1 MHVPTL
7 MLLNITMSAVV
18 GIALMMTTLRRHREL
33 SLLAAGLG
41 AHALGYSLLSLR
53 GQISDIL
60 SVVVANTLLSI
71 TPALL
76 TFAIYQFQRRPAP
89 GLLIWAPVVAIAVSF
104 SWYLDDFQ
112 TRVLLSGVLLSVQLV
127 MILVPMVARQRET
140 VGRGQY
146 VAMFGFLMALAAMV
160 VRVHFL
166 LGGNGAPPVN
176 LFDQSSS
183 YSLIFYG
190 TLLSILLITVGMIHM
205 VQERTQQELYASE
218 AQYRQLIELA
228 DEGVTVLGN
237 QHVRFVNAKT
247 AQLLGI
253 AQDQLL
259 GSAFVDYV
267 YADDRPLAVERYRA
281 RLSGEVDQEAYD
293 LRLLTA
299 HAGPRWFRISGVRIQ
314 WDGEPATLT
323 FISDINERKVR
334 EDEARQ
340 LAYHDELT
348 GLPNR
353 RLLVDRIGQALALA
367 ARTDHHLALL
377 FIDLDKLK
385 ILNDH
390 YGHQAGDMLLV
401 ETARRLSA
409 SIRESD
415 TVARL
420 GGDEFVVLLQGLD
433 DDVMRAGAQAQAM
446 AEKIMAV
453 LKAPYRLQ
461 VSANDSARTENHQG
475 SGSIGIHVFRSP
487 AEPVDVLLEKAD
499 AAMYWAKQRGPGLIG
514 VSAQTV
520 AVLAVR
526 HT

>member
-60 SVVVANTLLSI
+60 SIVVANTLLSI

-89 GLLIWAPVVAIAVSF
+89 RLLIWAPVVAIAVSF
-104 SWYLDDFQ
+104 CWYLDDFQ
-112 TRVLLSGVLLSVQLV
+112 ARVLLSGVLSSLQLV
-127 MILVPMVARQRET
+127 MILVPMMARQRET

-247 AQLLGI
+247 ARLLGI

-259 GSAFVDYV
+259 GSAFLDYV

-281 RLSGEVDQEAYD
+281 RLSGDVDQEAYD

-323 FISDINERKVR
+323 FISDIHDRKMR
-334 EDEARQ
+334 EDQAQQ

-353 RLLVDRIGQALALA
+353 RLLVDRIGQAS
-367 ARTDHHLALL
+367 RVRQ
-377 FIDLDKLK
+377 LK
-385 ILNDH
+385 
-390 YGHQAGDMLLV
+390 
-401 ETARRLSA
+401 T
-409 SIRESD
+409 
-415 TVARL
+415 
-420 GGDEFVVLLQGLD
+420 
-433 DDVMRAGAQAQAM
+433 
-446 AEKIMAV
+446 
-453 LKAPYRLQ
+453 
-461 VSANDSARTENHQG
+461 
-475 SGSIGIHVFRSP
+475 
-487 AEPVDVLLEKAD
+487 
-499 AAMYWAKQRGPGLIG
+499 
-514 VSAQTV
+514 
-520 AVLAVR
+520 
-526 HT
+526 